1 MLSAFP
7 APVHFPP
14 FLCIQNR
21 KITETE
27 TLLFFCSDVYARK
40 QPTAIRAIAAKMMR
54 TLCGST
60 NRLKINT
67 PVMIRI
73 MPVDITLQFL
83 FLLEGL
89 FLLLQLM
96 EDRLLSSL
104 RRVYCRYSYI
114 I

>member
-27 TLLFFCSDVYARK
+27 TLLFFCSNVYARK

-89 FLLLQLM
+89 FLLCSSWKIA
-96 EDRLLSSL
+96 SSL
-104 RRVYCRYSYI
+104 LYAGYI
-114 I
+114 ADIPI